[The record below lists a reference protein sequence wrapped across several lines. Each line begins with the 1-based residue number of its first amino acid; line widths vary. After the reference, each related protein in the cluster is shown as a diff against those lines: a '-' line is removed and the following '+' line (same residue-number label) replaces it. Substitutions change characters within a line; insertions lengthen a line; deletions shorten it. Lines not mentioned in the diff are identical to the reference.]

1 MKNITIRLYLRHKI
15 GLLLCIAGMVLLLSF
30 TKKSPLYIDSSEI
43 TLSLGNKV
51 FVVETNNWMIR
62 KELALKEV
70 LDISYNKDGKYLA
83 LADCAKNSVVAVE
96 TDNYCEQTVLLSS
109 DRCPEK
115 LVYSPDNK
123 HIAAAVVGRGLYI
136 LGDPQPVIVPDITG
150 VTDLQYHP
158 SGNRLAISTKNDFQ
172 VWKTSPLGLEVKK
185 DRYAVNCLV
194 YSPNG
199 KQIFVGLN
207 DGWAV
212 LNAGGSYK
220 EVYKFKGDAV
230 KDIAIDPAGKWIGTI
245 TANSAVVYNAQT
257 YQQARNFP
265 FLTPVSL
272 KDIEFSGNGMWLAIG
287 EHHGTIH
294 FYTVKDWTKVKTLH
308 LDGNLKAMA
317 FKPVNLIIPQKT
329 TNIYIVRHAEKE
341 AGDDPHLSREG
352 VLRAKTLADT
362 MRSKKINLVLTTHT
376 NRTFE
381 TAKPTADVFGL
392 SPRYYE
398 YEPRNDTITPYLK
411 KLWGKNILLVT
422 HSDKIT
428 SLVQK
433 FVPCTSFDSNAF
445 DNLII
450 IRRTKGLNQTVSTK
464 LIESKYGEPS
474 NPN

>member
-1 MKNITIRLYLRHKI
+1 MKNNTNGLYQSLRI
-15 GLLLCIAGMVLLLSF
+15 GLLLCIAGMVTLFSF
-30 TKKSPLYIDSSEI
+30 TKNRPFYIDSSEI

-51 FVVETNNWMIR
+51 MVVETGNWMIR
-62 KELALKEV
+62 KELKFPEV
-70 LDISYNKDGKYLA
+70 LDISYNKDGKQLA
-83 LADCAKNSVVAVE
+83 LGDCAQNRVVTVE
-96 TDNYCEQTVLLSS
+96 ADNYCTQTVLPTS

-123 HIAAAVVGRGLYI
+123 HVAAAVIGRGLYI
-136 LGDPQPVIVPDITG
+136 LGDPKPVIEPKVTD

-172 VWKTSPLGLEVKK
+172 VWKTSPLGLDVKK
-185 DRYAVNCLV
+185 DKYAVNCLV

-199 KQIFVGLN
+199 KQIFVGRS

-212 LNAGGSYK
+212 LSATGSYK

-230 KDIAIDPAGKWIGTI
+230 KAIAIDPAGKWIGTI
-245 TANSAVVYNAQT
+245 TANRAIVYNAQT
-257 YQQARNFP
+257 YRQVKDFP

-272 KDIEFSGNGMWLAIG
+272 KDIEFSGNGKWLAVG
-287 EHHGTIH
+287 EQHGTVH
-294 FYTVKDWTKVKTLH
+294 FYTVKDWKSVKTLQ
-308 LDGNLKAMA
+308 LGGNLKAMA
-317 FKPVNLIIPQKT
+317 FKPVNLVMPQQT

-341 AGDDPHLSREG
+341 SGDDPHLSREG

-362 MRSKKINLVLTTHT
+362 LKSKKINLVLTTRT

-392 SPRYYE
+392 HPKYYV
-398 YEPRNDTITPYLK
+398 YEPGNDTITPYLK
-411 KLWGKNILLVT
+411 KLWGKNVLLVT

-428 SLVQK
+428 SLVQQ
-433 FVPCTSFDSNAF
+433 FVPCTSFDSNTF
-445 DNLII
+445 DNFII
-450 IRRTKGLNQTVSTK
+450 IRRTKGMNQTVTTK